1 MKILREPLLH
11 FLLLGGALF
20 GLFYAFGGGASE
32 EVPNKIVVDEAKV
45 RSLAENFGRTWQ
57 RPPTE
62 SELEGLIQDHVREEM
77 VYREA
82 LALGLDRDDTIIR
95 RRLRQKLEFIAED
108 VAALAEP
115 TDDELRA
122 YLAGHPNSFRL
133 EPSFTFR
140 HVYLNPDR
148 RGEALQRDSERLLAD
163 LRKGDKTIDIAAVG
177 DTFLLDHEYTR
188 ISASHA
194 ATFFGES
201 FAARLA
207 LLETGMWHGPIASGY
222 GVHLVRLIERIDG
235 RVPPLEE
242 VRDAVRRDWAN
253 ARRLETTEKFYE
265 SLRRRYSVVVERP
278 KSDPEFKPSGPGEAK

>member
-11 FLLLGGALF
+11 FLLLGTALF
-20 GLFYAFGGGASE
+20 GLYHAAGGGKSDEPPSA
-32 EVPNKIVVDEAKV
+32 IVVDEGKI
-45 RSLAENFGRTWQ
+45 RSLAQNFGRTWQ

-62 SELEGLIQDHVREEM
+62 SELEGLIQNHIREEM

-122 YLAGHPNSFRL
+122 YLAGHPDPFHI

-148 RGEALQRDSERLLAD
+148 RGEALQRDAEQLLAE
-163 LRKGDKTIDIAAVG
+163 LKKGDKAIDIAAVG

-194 ATFFGES
+194 AKFFGDS

-207 LLETGMWHGPIASGY
+207 QLEPGKWHGPIGSGY
-222 GVHLVRLIERIDG
+222 GAHLVLVSERVDG
-235 RVPPLEE
+235 RVPPIEE
-242 VRDAVRRDWAN
+242 VRDAVKREWAN
-253 ARRLETTEKFYE
+253 ARRIETTEKFYE
-265 SLRRRYSVVVERP
+265 SLRRRYSVVIERP
-278 KSDPEFKPSGPGEAK
+278 QNPSREKSPPPRAGR